1 MRYLYFTDEEQ
12 EQYPIVFLVPM
23 IQRDEL
29 RKHYFTPFG
38 VPEEKVLVLD
48 LHQTP
53 GKKKTPM
60 TEMRQYLDE
69 EVFPVLEQAQTKF
82 VAVTDAEYFKAL
94 TKSAKTEVHL
104 GYMLPSIKG
113 DFQVIYVPNYRAKF
127 HDPVKVTAKIEQGM
141 NALMSGFRG
150 NYQEPG
156 SGIIH
161 FAEYPSR
168 PEDIEQ
174 WLIRLLEMDKP
185 LTIDIEGFSLKHT
198 HSGIGTISF
207 AWSQNEGIAFPVDYV
222 EDYWEEKKGTVTHK
236 FYGRQVRN
244 EPVRAM
250 LKQFFRLLLQKTIYH
265 NIAFDVYVL
274 IYQLFMEDTLDQEG
288 LLEGTSVMLKNWDCT
303 KLIAYLATNSCA
315 GNKLSLKDQAQ
326 EFAGNYAVEEI
337 TDIRRI
343 PLPKL
348 LEYNLVDSLSTWFV
362 YNKRHPEMIRDMQ
375 ADIYRDLFQPSTLD
389 IIQMQLT
396 GMPVDM
402 DRVLEVEKLLQADCD
417 DAIRRM
423 AENPIIQ
430 QYQYKRKEDW
440 VRQRNEKLVKK
451 QVTLADADEEM
462 KKPKSVVR
470 FNANSPDQ
478 LVELLYGE
486 LGLPILARTATKQPS
501 ADGDTLEKL
510 VNHTK
515 DPLVIS
521 FLEALQ
527 DFKDVDK
534 ILSTFIKAL
543 KGAVRAKDGWYY
555 LYGNFN
561 LGGTVSGRLSSSRP
575 NLQNMPASSR
585 YAKWVKSCFKAPP
598 GWLFMGLDFASL
610 EDRISALTTKDP
622 NKLLV
627 YTQGFDGHSLRAH
640 AYWPERMPE
649 IELAPENASCYKANV
664 GGTCVY
670 FHSDEDVE
678 YMGKIMKGRELIAI
692 LAN

>member
-48 LHQTP
+48 LHQAP

-288 LLEGTSVMLKNWDCT
+288 LLEGMSVMLKNWDCT

-417 DAIRRM
+417 DAVRRM

-486 LGLPILARTATKQPS
+486 LSLPILARTATKQPS

-515 DPLVIS
+515 DPLVIR

-543 KGAVRAKDGWYY
+543 KGAVKAKDGWYC

-561 LGGTVSGRLSSSRP
+561 LGGTVSGRLSSSKPKHLGFIGETLCRKLP
-575 NLQNMPASSR
+575 KRGNSYCMVGLLWAQSPYSNLPR
-585 YAKWVKSCFKAPP
+585 TIPC
-598 GWLFMGLDFASL
+598 
-610 EDRISALTTKDP
+610 
-622 NKLLV
+622 
-627 YTQGFDGHSLRAH
+627 
-640 AYWPERMPE
+640 
-649 IELAPENASCYKANV
+649 
-664 GGTCVY
+664 
-670 FHSDEDVE
+670 
-678 YMGKIMKGRELIAI
+678 
-692 LAN
+692 